1 MNLVDLSI
9 EIAGIKMQN
18 PIMPASGC
26 FGNAEE
32 FARLEGMNLDKLG
45 ALVSKGTTLKPLD
58 GNQQPRIFETTSGMI
73 NCIGLE
79 NPGVEI
85 MIAEKIPFMA
95 QFDVPVII
103 NVSGS
108 AITEYGQMAKKLDKV
123 KGISAL
129 EINIS
134 CPNVEG
140 GKIPF
145 GCDPLIAAA
154 VVIAVRQETSLPL
167 IVKLTPN
174 VTNIV
179 PIALAVQNA
188 GANAISMIN
197 TLKGSFIY
205 KGKII
210 QGGLSGPAIKPVAL
224 NLISQV
230 AQVVEI
236 PIIGMGG
243 ISNLQDIFDFISVG
257 ASAVA
262 IGTANFKNPLIM
274 MELIQELENYCR
286 ANGLDNFMKLKEK
299 IKSKGGKG

>member
-1 MNLVDLSI
+1 MSSVDLSV

-32 FARLEGMNLDKLG
+32 FAQLEGMNLKKLG
-45 ALVSKGTTLKPLD
+45 TLVSKGTTLKPQE
-58 GNQQPRIFETTSGMI
+58 GSKQPRIWETPSGMI

-79 NPGVEI
+79 NPGVEV
-85 MIAEKIPFMA
+85 MISEKIPFMA
-95 QFDVPVII
+95 QFGVPVII

-108 AITEYGQMAKKLDKV
+108 KYSDYGEMAKRLDRV
-123 KGISAL
+123 KGVSAL

-134 CPNVEG
+134 CPNIDG
-140 GKIPF
+140 GRIPF
-145 GCDPLIAAA
+145 GCDPKIAAN
-154 VVIAVRQETSLPL
+154 VVSAVRGETNLPL
-167 IVKLTPN
+167 IIKLTPN
-174 VTNIV
+174 VTDIV
-179 PIALAVQNA
+179 SIAQAIEAV
-188 GANAISMIN
+188 GANVISMIN
-197 TLKGSFIY
+197 TLKGVFIY

-230 AQVVEI
+230 AQAVKI

-243 ISNLQDIFDFISVG
+243 ISMLQDIFDFFSVG

-262 IGTANFKNPLIM
+262 IGTANFKDPLIM
-274 MELIQELENYCR
+274 MKLINELESYCQTHQLG
-286 ANGLDNFMKLKEK
+286 NLDALKQKIKLK
-299 IKSKGGKG
+299 GGR

>member
-1 MNLVDLSI
+1 MNSVDLSV
-9 EIAGIKMQN
+9 EIAGIKFQN

-32 FARLEGMNLDKLG
+32 FFQIEGMDLTRLG
-45 ALVSKGTTLKPLD
+45 ALVSKGTTLEARP
-58 GNQQPRIFETTSGMI
+58 GNPQPRIFETPSGMI
-73 NCIGLE
+73 NFIGLE
-79 NPGVEI
+79 NPGVDV

-95 QFDVPVII
+95 QFGVPIII
-103 NVSGS
+103 NVSGFRIPDY
-108 AITEYGQMAKKLDKV
+108 ALMAKKLNNV
-123 KGISAL
+123 KGVSAL

-134 CPNVEG
+134 CPNVKDG
-140 GKIPF
+140 GIAF

-188 GANAISMIN
+188 GANVISMIN
-197 TLKGSFIY
+197 TLKGSFIF
-205 KGKII
+205 KGQII
-210 QGGLSGPAIKPVAL
+210 QGGLSGPAIKPIAL

-230 AQVVEI
+230 VQAVEI

-243 ISNLQDIFDFISVG
+243 ISNLQDVFDFISVG

-274 MELIQELENYCR
+274 MELIQELEDYCR
-286 ANGLDNFMKLKEK
+286 ANGLGNFMKLKEK
-299 IKSKGGKG
+299 IKSKGGK

>member
-1 MNLVDLSI
+1 MQSIDLSI

-32 FARLEGMNLDKLG
+32 FARLEGMDLRKLG
-45 ALVSKGTTLKPLD
+45 ALVSKGTTLETRP
-58 GNQQPRIFETTSGMI
+58 GNQQPRIWETPSGMI
-73 NCIGLE
+73 NFIGLE
-79 NPGVEI
+79 NPGVDV

-95 QFDVPVII
+95 QFGVPIII
-103 NVSGS
+103 NVSGFR
-108 AITEYGQMAKKLDKV
+108 IHEYALMAKKLNNV
-123 KGISAL
+123 KGVSAL

-145 GCDPLIAAA
+145 GCDSLIAAA
-154 VVIAVRQETSLPL
+154 VVIAVRQETDLPL

-197 TLKGSFIY
+197 TVKGAFIY
-205 KGKII
+205 HGKIV

-230 AQVVEI
+230 AQAVKI

-243 ISNLQDIFDFISVG
+243 ISILQDIFDFFSVG

-262 IGTANFKNPLIM
+262 IGTANFKDPLIM
-274 MELIQELENYCR
+274 IKLINELESYCQTHQLG
-286 ANGLDNFMKLKEK
+286 NLDALKQKIKLK
-299 IKSKGGKG
+299 GG

>member
-1 MNLVDLSI
+1 MSLVDLSV
-9 EIAGIKMQN
+9 EIAGIKFQN

-32 FARLEGMNLDKLG
+32 FARLAGMDLKKLG
-45 ALVSKGTTLKPLD
+45 ALVSKGTTPEPRE
-58 GNQQPRIFETTSGMI
+58 GNSQPRIWETPSGMI

-79 NPGVEI
+79 NPGVGV
-85 MIAEKIPFMA
+85 MIEQKIPFMA
-95 QFDVPVII
+95 QFGVPVII
-103 NVSGS
+103 NVSGFRIPDY
-108 AITEYGQMAKKLDKV
+108 ALMAKKLNNV
-123 KGISAL
+123 KGVSAL

-140 GKIPF
+140 GRIPF
-145 GCDPLIAAA
+145 GCDPQIAAA
-154 VVIAVRQETSLPL
+154 VVIAVRQETKLPL

-224 NLISQV
+224 HLISQV
-230 AQVVEI
+230 AQEVNI

-243 ISNLQDIFDFISVG
+243 INNLQDVFDFFSVG
-257 ASAVA
+257 AFAVA
-262 IGTANFKNPLIM
+262 IGTANFKDPLIIM
-274 MELIQELENYCR
+274 KLINELENYCQTHQLGNLE
-286 ANGLDNFMKLKEK
+286 ALKQK
-299 IKSKGGKG
+299 IKSKGG

>member
-1 MNLVDLSI
+1 MNSVDLSI
-9 EIAGIKMQN
+9 EIAGIKLQN

-32 FARLEGMNLDKLG
+32 FFQIEGMDLTKLG
-45 ALVSKGTTLKPLD
+45 ALVSKGTTLEARS
-58 GNQQPRIFETTSGMI
+58 GNQQPRIWETPSGMI

-95 QFDVPVII
+95 QFGVPIII

-108 AITEYGQMAKKLDKV
+108 KITDYGQVANRLSYV
-123 KGISAL
+123 KGVSAL

-145 GCDPLIAAA
+145 GCDPKIAAN
-154 VVIAVRQETSLPL
+154 VVSAVRGETNLPL
-167 IVKLTPN
+167 IIKLTPN
-174 VTNIV
+174 VTD
-179 PIALAVQNA
+179 IASIAQAVEA
-188 GANAISMIN
+188 VGANVISMIN
-197 TLKGSFIY
+197 TLKGVFVY

-230 AQVVEI
+230 AQAVKI

-243 ISNLQDIFDFISVG
+243 ISTLQDIFDFFSVG

-262 IGTANFKNPLIM
+262 IGTANFKDPLVM
-274 MELIQELENYCR
+274 MKLIYELESYCQTHQLGNMD
-286 ANGLDNFMKLKEK
+286 ALKQK
-299 IKSKGGKG
+299 IKSRGGR